1 MFEPIVGVRKGDFY
15 DSNGASLKGYIEK
28 SYNEL
33 FEALGEPTYMD
44 DSVSEKV
51 STEWVLV
58 GLIEDDEG
66 NGYYNVATIYDWKSG
81 MEARDNPD
89 AKYRWHI
96 GGHDYR
102 ASEVVDYAIENG
114 VDND

>member
-1 MFEPIVGVRKGDFY
+1 MFFDSIVSVRKGDFY

-28 SYNEL
+28 TYYEL
-33 FEALGEPTYMD
+33 LEALGEPTYTD

-58 GLIEDDEG
+58 AEDDED
-66 NGYYNVATIYDWKSG
+66 NRCVATIYDWKSG
-81 MEARDNPD
+81 MYARDNPTT
-89 AKYRWHI
+89 KYRWHI
-96 GGHDYR
+96 GGHNYR